1 MRLPLGKGDCF
12 SVLKLLL
19 LAVVF
24 RAFKGRCKWI
34 RNQREF
40 KISMKSENDIRDP
53 FIFLVSKPFESNTH
67 AQSHRVEILHAGV
80 QCVESGQKATAMT
93 AGLILL

>member
-12 SVLKLLL
+12 SLLKLLL

-34 RNQREF
+34 RNQREL
-40 KISMKSENDIRDP
+40 KISMKSENDILDP
-53 FIFLVSKPFESNTH
+53 FIFLLSKPFESNTH

-80 QCVESGQKATAMT
+80 ESGQKATAMT